1 MKMTKVDALN
11 IALSAL
17 TADSY
22 DVKYDVLLS
31 DGTSTIRTE
40 TFTQQEVR
48 EAIEKMIAQLSKP
61 RKTSDASKEKAK
73 AKRANARAELMT
85 QVLPIIRDAIADGG
99 TAKEIF
105 ERCVDALP
113 DDFTSAKV
121 QYILLHEMK
130 DEVEKIEQK
139 GKPNVYKMKG

>member
-1 MKMTKVDALN
+1 MKMTKIDALN
-11 IALSAL
+11 IALSTL

-40 TFTQQEVR
+40 TFTQQEVQ
-48 EAIEKMIAQLSKP
+48 EVIEKMIAQLSKP

-73 AKRANARAELMT
+73 IKRANARAELMM
-85 QVLPIIRDAIADGG
+85 QVLPIIREAIADGG

-105 ERCVDALP
+105 ERCADALP

-139 GKPNVYKMKG
+139 NKPNVYKMKG

>member
-1 MKMTKVDALN
+1 MKMTKIDALN
-11 IALSAL
+11 IALSTL

-40 TFTQQEVR
+40 TFTQQEVQ
-48 EAIEKMIAQLSKP
+48 EVIEKMIAQLSKP

-73 AKRANARAELMT
+73 IKRANARAELMM
-85 QVLPIIRDAIADGG
+85 QVLPIIREAIADGG

-105 ERCVDALP
+105 ERCADALP